1 MNTRK
6 LTLIAVVAALYVV
19 LTVSLGM
26 LGYGPIQFRVS
37 EILNLLALIHPI
49 YIFAVG
55 LGCAISNFYAYGII
69 DVVVGSI
76 STMIA
81 MALMYKFR
89 KNIFVASLFPTIMTF
104 PIAVEL
110 NYLTGAP
117 LWETFAFIAL
127 SEFIIVTVIGIP
139 VYNVIKKNKRLM
151 EILSLKKF

>member
-6 LTLIAVVAALYVV
+6 LTLIAVVAALYVT
-19 LTVSLGM
+19 LTISLGA
-26 LGYGPIQFRVS
+26 LAYGPIQFRVA

-55 LGCAISNFYAYGII
+55 LGCAISNFYMYGLI

-81 MALMYKFR
+81 MALVYKFR
-89 KNIFVASLFPTIMTF
+89 KHTFIASLFPTIMIF

-110 NYLTGAP
+110 NYLIGAP
-117 LWETFAFIAL
+117 LWETFFTIAI

-139 VYNVIKKNKRLM
+139 VYNVIKKNKKLM
-151 EILSLKKF
+151 EILSLKK

>member
-55 LGCAISNFYAYGII
+55 LGCAISNLYVYGII

-89 KNIFVASLFPTIMTF
+89 KRPIFASLFPTIMTF

-110 NYLTGAP
+110 NYLVGAP

-139 VYNVIKKNKRLM
+139 VYNIIKKNTRLM
-151 EILSLKKF
+151 EILSLKK